1 MSVYDFEVTTIR
13 GEKKKLSDYRGQVL
27 VIVNTAT
34 KCGFAP
40 QFDGLQ
46 ELYEKYKDRG
56 FAVLGFPSA
65 QFMNQE
71 PGDNGQVEEACKI
84 NFGVTFPLF
93 AKIDVNGPEADPLYN
108 YLKKE
113 AGGLLG
119 SAIKWNFTKFLVD
132 RDGHVVKR
140 IAPATAPAKFEDQI
154 VKLLD
159 KKPASV

>member
-46 ELYEKYKDRG
+46 ELYEKYKDKG
-56 FAVLGFPSA
+56 FAVLGFPSG

-93 AKIDVNGPEADPLYN
+93 AKIDVNGADADPLYN
-108 YLKKE
+108 HLKKE

-119 SAIKWNFTKFLVD
+119 SAIKWNFTKFLID
-132 RDGHVVKR
+132 RDGNVVKR
-140 IAPATAPAKFEDQI
+140 IAPATAPAKFENDI

-159 KKPASV
+159 KAPSAV